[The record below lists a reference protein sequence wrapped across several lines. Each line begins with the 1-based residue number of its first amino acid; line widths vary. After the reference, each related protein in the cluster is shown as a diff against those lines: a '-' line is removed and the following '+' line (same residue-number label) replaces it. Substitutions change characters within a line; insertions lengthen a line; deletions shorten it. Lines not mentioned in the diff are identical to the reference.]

1 MMCERAPPLGTIMSL
16 LHHGLQ
22 LAKRCI
28 FWSQS
33 DATDL
38 KLIDIDIAQNI
49 VNNWKFYVVGVCM
62 PWNRKGPHLMVYKC
76 LISYKQQS
84 ETKNQKWFFDLGTRR
99 SQ

>member
-22 LAKRCI
+22 LAERCI

-33 DATDL
+33 DATNL

-62 PWNRKGPHLMVYKC
+62 PWNRKGPQLKG
-76 LISYKQQS
+76 ISMLNFLQT
-84 ETKNQKWFFDLGTRR
+84 TKWKKIKNGFLA
-99 SQ
+99 